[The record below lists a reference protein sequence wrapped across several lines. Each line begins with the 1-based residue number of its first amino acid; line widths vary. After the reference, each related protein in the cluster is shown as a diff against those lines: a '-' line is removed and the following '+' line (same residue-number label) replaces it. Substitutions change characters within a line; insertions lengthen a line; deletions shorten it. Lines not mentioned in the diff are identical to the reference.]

1 MAKVAWLCEYPLAGG
16 GDRSLLATLPGLRA
30 AGFDPVAIAP
40 AGGELAQLFDE
51 QHVPLIPIRWH
62 TADGTRLSQE
72 ESRAILSK
80 LLRHFHPD
88 LLHANSLSMAR
99 LSGPVAAEQK
109 LPSIGHLRDIVG
121 VSARAMLDINLHT
134 RLLAVSQATRQF
146 HVEQRLAPEK
156 SFVLHNGVDLT
167 RFAPGTVAKPRPLI
181 TELNLPQ
188 DALLLGVIGQIIQ
201 RKGLDRLVPLAE
213 QLQSAA
219 PQAHLLLIGDRPSQ
233 KEEAIRFEA
242 DVRRELTS
250 AAPGQVHFLGRRD
263 DVHALLPQLDV
274 LVHPARQEPLGRVL
288 LEGAACGLPIVAT
301 AVGGTLEIF
310 PPDQDAAAIVP
321 AGDGEQL
328 AAKVIELLRDP
339 RRRSQLGS
347 AARCRAESAF
357 SADRASAAL
366 ASHYAAVLRV
376 GHVAADIA
384 SE

>member
-16 GDRSLLATLPGLRA
+16 GDRSLLATLTGLRA
-30 AGFDPVAIAP
+30 AGFEPVAIAP

-51 QHVPLIPIRWH
+51 QHVPLVPIRWH

-72 ESRAILSK
+72 ESRAALSK
-80 LLRHFHPD
+80 LLIQLHPD

-99 LSGPVAAEQK
+99 LSGPVAAELG

-121 VSARAMLDINLHT
+121 LSAKAMLDINLHA
-134 RLLAVSQATRQF
+134 RLLAVSEATRQ
-146 HVEQRLAPEK
+146 HHLDQGLAPEK

-167 RFAPGTVAKPRPLI
+167 RFAPRLPAETRTLVS
-181 TELNLPQ
+181 ELRMPQ

-201 RKGLDRLVPLAE
+201 RKGLDRLVPLAA
-213 QLQSAA
+213 QLRSAA
-219 PQAHLLLIGDRPSQ
+219 PQAHLLFVGDRPSQ

-242 DVRRELTS
+242 DVRRELTF

-263 DVHALLPQLDV
+263 DVHALLPQLDM

-288 LEGAACGLPIVAT
+288 LEAAACGLPIVAT

-310 PPDQDAAAIVP
+310 PPDEVAAIIVP
-321 AGDGEQL
+321 ADDEQQL
-328 AAKVIELLRDP
+328 AAAVVELLHDP
-339 RRRSQLGS
+339 LRRSQLGS